1 MGGSALAAL
10 LAMLLAYMGQS
21 PNTIYR
27 LGRMGQLLKRRA
39 RMFTGLGV
47 AGLMLGLGFFLAGV
61 PLGAEP
67 TVVAELPTTEAVLN
81 EAEANQTAEPT
92 LLVSPS
98 ASTTTAEASTEG
110 ETGTG
115 AEEVEPEE
123 TSDGTVEAGVGFLP
137 RDTPEADATAPPT
150 NTPSPTTTASPTP
163 TPPNTPTPSPTA
175 TLTPTPTFT
184 PTPFTGPTA
193 VVAADGRALWLRRS
207 PGGQRLVPLADGE
220 VVAMTGGRANQDG
233 NLWQEVR
240 TGAGVV
246 GWIED
251 AFLVGAT
258 EQ

>member
-1 MGGSALAAL
+1 
-10 LAMLLAYMGQS
+10 MLLAYMGQS

-39 RMFTGLGV
+39 RMFAGLGV

-67 TVVAELPTTEAVLN
+67 TAVAELPTTEAVLN

-98 ASTTTAEASTEG
+98 ASTTTAEASTED

-150 NTPSPTTTASPTP
+150 NTPLARPPRPAPP
-163 TPPNTPTPSPTA
+163 PPHPNTPTPSPTA
-175 TLTPTPTFT
+175 TLTPPR
-184 PTPFTGPTA
+184 PPLRQPHLQSRLA

-207 PGGQRLVPLADGE
+207 RL
-220 VVAMTGGRANQDG
+220 ANASCH
-233 NLWQEVR
+233 WPMAR
-240 TGAGVV
+240 
-246 GWIED
+246 WWR
-251 AFLVGAT
+251 
-258 EQ
+258 